1 MLKSCCVI
9 RTIFGNWAAAVGRHG
24 VLTPYLVTPGGK
36 ETLLKQSPISF
47 LPHQHQK
54 RFIRLT
60 SPTLC
65 TPLKTDYYEL
75 LGVRREATLQEIK
88 MAYIQHAKQN
98 HPDAN
103 PDDPEASA
111 KFQAAAEAYEVLSD
125 EEKRANYDAFGMDG
139 LGSNG
144 DKEGKEKRDGTKQGS
159 SVFGDFVDDDEFQV
173 SL

>member
-1 MLKSCCVI
+1 MLKSCFVTRTLLGKCV
-9 RTIFGNWAAAVGRHG
+9 TAVERHVG
-24 VLTPYLVTPGGK
+24 LTPYLMTQGTR
-36 ETLLKQSPISF
+36 ETLLNQSISV
-47 LPHQHQK
+47 LPRHPQK
-54 RFIRLT
+54 RFICLT
-60 SPTLC
+60 SPILC

-88 MAYIQHAKQN
+88 MAYIHHAKQH